1 MDKRRNRISLATSD
15 NKQVSGFATL
25 RKLQILANRRAKVIE
40 HFPGEGSVMKL
51 LYYLLKEENDNLRSR
66 ALSCKDEW
74 EKFVKSRD
82 KEVATGRHT
91 LENTTPFGC
100 VNNFV

>member
-1 MDKRRNRISLATSD
+1 MKYPEGIRRFIYSTNSIERGMKEI
-15 NKQVSGFATL
+15 K
-25 RKLQILANRRAKVIE
+25 RRAKVIE
-40 HFPGEGSVMKL
+40 HFPGEGGVMKL

-66 ALSCKDEW
+66 VLPCKDEW

-91 LENTTPFGC
+91 
-100 VNNFV
+100 